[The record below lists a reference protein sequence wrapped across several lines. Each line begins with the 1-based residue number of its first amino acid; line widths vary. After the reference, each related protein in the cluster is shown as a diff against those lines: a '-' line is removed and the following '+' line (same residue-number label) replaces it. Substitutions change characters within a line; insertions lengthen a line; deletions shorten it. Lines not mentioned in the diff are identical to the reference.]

1 MKKIRIIG
9 ILILV
14 LVGLSLLSIF
24 LYNIYL
30 YYNIFSNPIIN
41 SVNLNEENKLVIQY
55 SLDKEKFKNKVYY
68 LVKNDNEK
76 PKNDDNWVLSTSNK
90 ILIDLERNVY
100 YVYLKNENNKIFK
113 VNSTDEIGKI
123 TSIKINKEKVYVA
136 VNGTYTV
143 SVSFDGIGKINEEIK
158 WYSEDDSI
166 AKVDQNGKITGIKKG
181 TTKIYAEIMNEKTSV
196 DVLVTNLIT
205 VRPKKYNS
213 KKSYLPCGKYSE
225 ADNDLLDEIL
235 KDRINDA
242 GYKTRAGAVE
252 AARFLALEFPY
263 KIRYFSE
270 NGRGSTNGVDGEGR
284 YYHLGLYL
292 HKSRYSNIKKTSAGP
307 KTWGCSLYSR
317 PSHGYRSNGFDCS
330 GFVSWVMLNG
340 GFDVGDIGAGLAPHK
355 DLTDYGVRT
364 KFNYNVVKSGKVKVG
379 DLLSS
384 GGPEGGHIA
393 IIVGED
399 NEYYY
404 VAESL
409 WTPPNVAV
417 VIIPYS
423 KKTLF
428 NRYYYVMLMD
438 SYYKEDG
445 NLTKLW
451 Y

>member
-181 TTKIYAEIMNEKTSV
+181 TK
-196 DVLVTNLIT
+196 
-205 VRPKKYNS
+205 
-213 KKSYLPCGKYSE
+213 
-225 ADNDLLDEIL
+225 
-235 KDRINDA
+235 
-242 GYKTRAGAVE
+242 
-252 AARFLALEFPY
+252 
-263 KIRYFSE
+263 
-270 NGRGSTNGVDGEGR
+270 
-284 YYHLGLYL
+284 
-292 HKSRYSNIKKTSAGP
+292 
-307 KTWGCSLYSR
+307 
-317 PSHGYRSNGFDCS
+317 
-330 GFVSWVMLNG
+330 
-340 GFDVGDIGAGLAPHK
+340 
-355 DLTDYGVRT
+355 
-364 KFNYNVVKSGKVKVG
+364 
-379 DLLSS
+379 
-384 GGPEGGHIA
+384 
-393 IIVGED
+393 
-399 NEYYY
+399 
-404 VAESL
+404 
-409 WTPPNVAV
+409 
-417 VIIPYS
+417 
-423 KKTLF
+423 
-428 NRYYYVMLMD
+428 
-438 SYYKEDG
+438 
-445 NLTKLW
+445 
-451 Y
+451 